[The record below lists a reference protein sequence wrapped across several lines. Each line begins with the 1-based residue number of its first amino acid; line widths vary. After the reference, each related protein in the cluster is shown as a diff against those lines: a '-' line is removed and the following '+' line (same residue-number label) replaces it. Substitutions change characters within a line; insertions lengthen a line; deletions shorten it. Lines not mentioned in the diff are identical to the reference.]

1 MWNFSLPI
9 ILLLALG
16 AYAQSPSGARAQIAR
31 FTEKNPYSRFADG
44 RPRVPDE
51 VLDRIRELT
60 SEEIWT
66 TLTRLG
72 YNNQF

>member
-1 MWNFSLPI
+1 MWNFSLPT

-16 AYAQSPSGARAQIAR
+16 AYAQSPSGARAKIAR

-51 VLDRIRELT
+51 VLDRIR
-60 SEEIWT
+60 
-66 TLTRLG
+66 
-72 YNNQF
+72 